1 MLKLPA
7 LTPEEQRVRD
17 MIWERE
23 MEITER
29 EGKELDG
36 RIEELMEEQK
46 KLKGK
51 GVDSIVQAQGRDV
64 GKDDYD

>member
-23 MEITER
+23 MEMMKR
-29 EGKELDG
+29 EILN
-36 RIEELMEEQK
+36 RI
-46 KLKGK
+46 K
-51 GVDSIVQAQGRDV
+51 GVDSIEST
-64 GKDDYD
+64 